1 MSNQN
6 NSVGSGVTADG
17 KYAFTYD
24 ISPISSQLIRDNNYQ
39 SCQPIR
45 VDNYKAFIT
54 LTPNIQQAVT
64 QSQVVLA
71 NPAYSYHTVPQAQT
85 LRTVTLRQSQPADQ
99 ITWTITNDTPHIQ
112 SANAPSSNGGG
123 AQTIVYSS
131 AAPSQ
136 QNAPSPTYIQLAP
149 Y

>member
-1 MSNQN
+1 MSNPN
-6 NSVGSGVTADG
+6 NSSGSGVTADG

-24 ISPISSQLIRDNNYQ
+24 IAPVSSQLIRDNNFAN
-39 SCQPIR
+39 CQPIR

-54 LTPNIQQAVT
+54 LTPNSPQAIT
-64 QSQVVLA
+64 SSRVVLA
-71 NPAYSYHTVPQAQT
+71 NPSYSYHTVPQAQT
-85 LRTVTLRQSQPADQ
+85 LRTVTLRQAQPADQ
-99 ITWTITNDTPHIQ
+99 ITWTVTNDTPSIQ
-112 SANAPSSNGGG
+112 PATASTSQGA

-131 AAPSQ
+131 AGSSA